1 MLSEME
7 NEKFQREKEKQ
18 KAENDQKI
26 VKRGKEALMR
36 EKNHGNYLRL
46 LQELDKMEASGKPD
60 SKWDVESTVTSV
72 DQSCTSSSSKP
83 NSPRSP
89 LGHWSDEREEMPV
102 RDICSRLTR
111 TRIPPLASKD
121 SQQLNEIGQL
131 LKELREEQD
140 RWAAIDQV
148 NVQEENTTNTTSS
161 SSGVVVFSD
170 DDVRIRCGVVEGSV
184 SSSSS
189 SSSVDSQRRKDLAK
203 ALNALRKQRLE
214 PTQSKAAGIL
224 RRPAPLATSAT
235 STPVPQKTRSIP
247 DSNRK
252 QVLQYYVK
260 KLLEMKREEVRDL
273 SVGSSSSTTVSSVST
288 PKPTGLAPPHSTFHQ
303 RTPEWSKTT
312 LESTSSTSAYDSPP
326 VSDPSTSKISNAS
339 SLPLGVEASS
349 YGRKPPSLPKD
360 DQYSL
365 GPLLDVYNEVYQA
378 YKNQRQEQTTLTE
391 SSFRSLTLST
401 TTSTDQSSYRQL
413 KSNGSPFSVQLTL
426 SSTSSESSTLSSLS
440 LSNTLSSI
448 RSNQSRK
455 DSSEMAPTKS
465 SAISTSSSSSS
476 SGGSSSILGSKSGQS
491 STSSQE
497 ISMPDVDEALRRLG
511 LPSMQ
516 SVLRR

>member
-1 MLSEME
+1 ME
-7 NEKFQREKEKQ
+7 T
-18 KAENDQKI
+18 D
-26 VKRGKEALMR
+26 
-36 EKNHGNYLRL
+36 
-46 LQELDKMEASGKPD
+46 GKPD

-72 DQSCTSSSSKP
+72 DQSRSSSSSKP
-83 NSPRSP
+83 LNSPRSP
-89 LGHWSDEREEMPV
+89 LGHWSDEREETPV
-102 RDICSRLTR
+102 RDICSRLTK
-111 TRIPPLASKD
+111 TRMPPLASKD

-140 RWAAIDQV
+140 RWTAVDQA
-148 NVQEENTTNTTSS
+148 NVQEDNTTNTTSTS
-161 SSGVVVFSD
+161 SSSRGVVVFSD
-170 DDVRIRCGVVEGSV
+170 DDVRIRCGVVEASV
-184 SSSSS
+184 STTSSTVSSSS

-203 ALNALRKQRLE
+203 ALNALRKQRME
-214 PTQSKAAGIL
+214 PSPPKPTGIL

-235 STPVPQKTRSIP
+235 STPVPQKTRSTP
-247 DSNRK
+247 EDNRK
-252 QVLQYYVK
+252 QVLQYYVR

-273 SVGSSSSTTVSSVST
+273 SVGSSSSTTISSVST
-288 PKPTGLAPPHSTFHQ
+288 PKPTGLAPPPTFQQ

-312 LESTSSTSAYDSPP
+312 LESTSSTSAYDSPA

-339 SLPLGVEASS
+339 SLPLGAEASS

-360 DQYSL
+360 DQHSL

-391 SSFRSLTLST
+391 SSFMSLTLST

-413 KSNGSPFSVQLTL
+413 KSNGSPYSVQLTL
-426 SSTSSESSTLSSLS
+426 SSSSSESSTLSSLS
-440 LSNTLSSI
+440 LSNTLSSG
-448 RSNQSRK
+448 RSRK
-455 DSSEMAPTKS
+455 DWSEIGPTKS
-465 SAISTSSSSSS
+465 SAISTSSSSSG
-476 SGGSSSILGSKSGQS
+476 SGGSSSILSSKSGQS